1 MLFKITVS
9 LITDHDL
16 LDPDDRASD
25 PTGEYEYD
33 AANEDEA
40 LDMFHEDVPISCL
53 DNYEITCI
61 CINNSSRF
69 IKED

>member
-1 MLFKITVS
+1 MEYKIIVS
-9 LITDHDL
+9 QIVDHDDL
-16 LDPDDRASD
+16 HPDDLGSD
-25 PTGEYEYD
+25 PTGEYIYEAD
-33 AANEDEA
+33 NEENA
-40 LDMFHEDVPISCL
+40 LDMFHDDVPISCL